1 MRVTGDQLYERG
13 RHLATRGRYVDA
25 RRVLAAGAARAE
37 EEGDADLGARI
48 AGTTAY
54 VLARLGDVDAGERLC
69 LEALEGPGLS
79 DAAAAQLHGQLGSL
93 ALERGLLDDAAAWFD
108 RSIEGLAGQPVRQA
122 NVRLN
127 RSLVAM
133 QLGRLDAAIAD
144 LEEAEQVYRGAGMVH
159 EADLAVHNRGYVL
172 MLGGDLVAALQ
183 TMQSVREPLDDESA
197 LWAAINEQDRAEVL
211 REAGLVTEAERS
223 LAAVSAAFGR
233 HRAPRERA
241 TADYHLA
248 RSLLTHNPERAARV
262 AALSARRFAR
272 IGSSGWAVR
281 AEAIVLRARLAVGR
295 IDRTGAP
302 VRLGQRLPSQAR
314 IAEVAEALDTQG
326 FASEAEALR
335 LTDALA
341 RIRRNGRTAAPVDI
355 RIGRR
360 TPLEVGLL
368 AYEMRAARAAA
379 DGREG
384 EARRHSAAGLDLLDR
399 TRLAVGSLDLQ
410 VSAAMRGSGLITTG
424 LASALRSGSHAAV
437 FEWSERARSL
447 TGSFLP
453 LRPPPDPELA
463 AELAELRVLRSAQ
476 SDGEWLST
484 PRAALLSNRARQRQ
498 WSRTAAGE
506 AHTRATLAEA
516 IAELVEGDL
525 VVSYVFDGVR
535 LAALAVS
542 HRRTKLVPLDWAAA
556 RTALSGLRADLDMAA
571 TVVDG
576 PMASVVRRGL
586 EDRLGALSSV
596 LCAPLGDL
604 LEQADRVLVAAPG
617 VLAGVPWTMLPAT
630 RYRPL
635 SIASSVTAWM
645 RDRALGRSVPAA
657 AGFAFGPRVARGDE
671 EVTAGSAAWERSDVL
686 RGGDATVAD
695 VTGMAA
701 RVDVLHIAAHGRHA
715 VDNPMFSGL
724 ELVDGTLFGYDID
737 LIERVPDTVVLSACE
752 VGRSSVRWGEEALG
766 MTRVWLHAGARSVI
780 AAPVVVADD
789 NACELLGAMHEGLA
803 AGVGPSEA
811 LAAAS
816 ERTGIVAPFQ
826 VHGAGF

>member
-37 EEGDADLGARI
+37 KEGDADLGARI

-69 LEALEGPGLS
+69 REALERAGLS
-79 DAAAAQLHGQLGSL
+79 DGAAAQLHGQLGSL
-93 ALERGLLDDAAAWFD
+93 ALERGLLDEAAMWFD
-108 RSIEGLAGQPVRQA
+108 RSIEGLADQPVRQA

-133 QLGRLDAAIAD
+133 QLGRLEAAISD
-144 LEEAEQVYRGAGMVH
+144 LEEAEHVYRGAGMVH
-159 EADLAVHNRGYVL
+159 EANLTVHNRGYVL
-172 MLGGDLVAALQ
+172 MLGGDLVAALH

-248 RSLLTHNPERAARV
+248 RSLLTHDPERAARV

-281 AEAIVLRARLAVGR
+281 AEAIGLRARLAVGR

-302 VRLGQRLPSQAR
+302 VRVGRRLPSPAR
-314 IAEVAEALDTQG
+314 VAEVADALDEQG

-341 RIRRNGRTAAPVDI
+341 RIRRDSRTPAPTNI
-355 RIGRR
+355 RIGRH

-368 AYEMRAARAAA
+368 AHEVRAARAAA
-379 DGREG
+379 EGRERD
-384 EARRHSAAGLDLLDR
+384 ARRHSAAGLDLLDR
-399 TRLAVGSLDLQ
+399 TRRAVGSLDLQ
-410 VSAAMRGSGLITTG
+410 VSAAMRGAGLITTG
-424 LASALRSGSHAAV
+424 LSSALRSGSHAAV

-463 AELAELRVLRSAQ
+463 SELAELRVLRSAQ
-476 SDGEWLST
+476 PDGDWLSS
-484 PRAALLSNRARQRQ
+484 PRAAVLSNRARQRQ
-498 WSRTAAGE
+498 WSRTAAGQ
-506 AHTRATLAEA
+506 ARTQVTLAQA
-516 IAELVEGDL
+516 IAELADGEL

-542 HRRTKLVPLDWAAA
+542 SRRTELVPLDWAAA
-556 RTALSGLRADLDMAA
+556 RKALSGLRADLDMAA

-576 PMASVVRRGL
+576 PMAVVVRRGL
-586 EDRLGALSSV
+586 EDRLAVLSGV
-596 LCAPLGDL
+596 LCAPLGSL
-604 LEQADRVLVAAPG
+604 LEQANRVLVAAPG

-630 RYRPL
+630 CHRPL
-635 SIASSVTAWM
+635 SVASSVTAWM
-645 RDRALGRSVPAA
+645 QDRSSERPAPSV
-657 AGFAFGPRVARGDE
+657 AGFAFGPRVARGHE
-671 EVTAGSAAWERSDVL
+671 EVTIGSAAWARSDVL
-686 RGGDATVAD
+686 RGGDATVAG
-695 VTGMAA
+695 VTGLAT
-701 RVDVLHIAAHGRHA
+701 RVGVLHIAAHGKHA

-737 LIERVPDTVVLSACE
+737 LIEKVPDVVVLSACE

-803 AGVGPSEA
+803 AGLGPSDA